1 MIDVVELL
9 QHWHVQRPIGELCSS
24 LGMDPKTVRKYTA
37 PALAAGICP
46 GGAQDHRSV
55 DVVPHG
61 CRCSSGARWWTSGS
75 PTWWTARCAR
85 RPGRRSRTTRRA
97 SRPAW
102 LGEVTE
108 STIHQR
114 LRDDHGLSAS
124 ESSLRRYIRANFAE
138 EWEATHESVV
148 VLRDTPPAGDEAQ
161 VDYGL
166 LGRWRDPATDRIR
179 RVWGFL
185 MVLAF
190 SRMMFLRPVLSMDE
204 ASWVHCHVR
213 AFLGAGVRRVVPD
226 NLKTGVIKVDLYD
239 PLINRAYAEFARHY
253 GCLID
258 PARRAKPR
266 DKARVERPV
275 PYARDSFF
283 AKRSEEF
290 TTLVAMQADALRWC
304 AEVANVRA
312 HRGNDR
318 QAPQTLYDAEE
329 RPAML
334 SLPVVGFELARWS
347 APKVGTDIHAKV
359 GKALYSVPWRLI
371 GEVVGAR
378 EGTKAVEIYH
388 DGALVTTHVR
398 IESGRQTNYDHYP
411 PEKVAFMMRTP
422 AWCRRRAGELGASVA
437 AVVESLMEV
446 NALYRL
452 RQCQGVIGLA
462 DKYGAERLEAAYA
475 KALAGGDPAYRTIKN
490 MLAAG
495 LEADEA
501 EQAQRAPSAPAHLH
515 GPEGLFE
522 ELAR

>member
-9 QHWHVQRPIGELCSS
+9 QHWHAQRPIGELCSS

-46 GGAQDHRSV
+46 GGPRLSVQEWSTLVEEWFPDLVDRSLRQRTWPEIEDHK
-55 DVVPHG
+55 
-61 CRCSSGARWWTSGS
+61 ARIE
-75 PTWWTARCAR
+75 
-85 RPGRRSRTTRRA
+85 
-97 SRPAW
+97 AW
-102 LGEVTE
+102 LGEVTV

-124 ESSLRRYIRANFAE
+124 ESSLRRYIWSNFAE
-138 EWEATHESVV
+138 EATRASVV
-148 VLRDTPPAGDEAQ
+148 VLRDTPPAGEEAQ

-190 SRMMFLRPVLSMDE
+190 SRMMFLRPVLTMDE
-204 ASWVHCHVR
+204 ASWVDSHVR
-213 AFLGAGVRRVVPD
+213 AFAFLGAGVRRVVPD
-226 NLKTGVIKVDLYD
+226 NLKTGVIKADLYD
-239 PLINRAYAEFARHY
+239 PLINRAYGEFARHY

-283 AKRSEEF
+283 AGRSEEF
-290 TTLVAMQADALRWC
+290 TTLAAMQADALRWC
-304 AEVANVRA
+304 AEVANARA
-312 HRGNDR
+312 HRGIDR
-318 QAPQTLYDAEE
+318 QAPQALYDAEE
-329 RPAML
+329 RAAML
-334 SLPVVGFELARWS
+334 CLPAVPFELARWS
-347 APKVGTDIHAKV
+347 RPKVGTDIHAKV
-359 GKALYSVPWRLI
+359 GRALYSVPWRLI
-371 GEVVGAR
+371 GEVVDAR
-378 EGTKAVEIYH
+378 EGERAVEIYH
-388 DGALVTTHVR
+388 EGALVTSHVR
-398 IESGRQTNYDHYP
+398 IESGRQTNSDHYP

-452 RQCQGVIGLA
+452 RQCQGVVGLA
-462 DKYGAERLEAAYA
+462 DKYGAERLETACA
-475 KALAGGDPAYRTIKN
+475 KALAGGDPAYRTIKG